1 MGSDGTHP
9 ALPLVPMSATPLPLT
24 RRSHPRAW
32 LPVVAMALAVL
43 AGCSS
48 APRGGG
54 YYQNDGPGSRPASEL
69 DRVPDAVPR
78 IEPLASGPNRPYA
91 VRGRSYT
98 PQTADRAYRQRGLA
112 SWYGR
117 QFHGRPTASGEPY
130 DMYAMTAAHPTL
142 PIPSYVRVRHLGN
155 GREVIVRVNDRG
167 PFVSGRIID
176 LSYAAAH
183 RLGYIAQG
191 HAEVEIERITHEEI
205 RAGRWQREAAPTPEP
220 ILVRTTPPP
229 AASAG
234 GYWVQLGAF
243 RQRDGAESFMGQVG
257 AQVEWL
263 APLLTIFTEASLHR
277 LQAGPYASRTEASAA
292 AQRIRDALQLV
303 PTVVER

>member
-1 MGSDGTHP
+1 M
-9 ALPLVPMSATPLPLT
+9 
-24 RRSHPRAW
+24 RSLLA
-32 LPVVAMALAVL
+32 VVGVALAVL

-48 APRGGG
+48 TPRGGC

-69 DRVPDAVPR
+69 DRTPDAVPR

-98 PQTADRAYRQRGLA
+98 PQTADRSYRQRGLA

-167 PFVSGRIID
+167 PFISGRIID

-183 RLGYIAQG
+183 RLGFIAQG
-191 HAEVEIERITHEEI
+191 HAEVEIERITHSEI
-205 RAGRWQREAAPTPEP
+205 RAGRWQREAVPVPEP
-220 ILVRTTPPP
+220 TLVRTTPTPV
-229 AASAG
+229 ASASS
-234 GYWVQLGAF
+234 YWVQLGAF
-243 RQRDGAESFMGQVG
+243 RQRDGAESFRGQVG

-263 APLLTIFTEASLHR
+263 APLLTIVTEASLHR
-277 LQAGPYASRTEASAA
+277 LQAGPYASRTEAGDA

>member
-191 HAEVEIERITHEEI
+191 HAEVDIERITHEEI
-205 RAGRWQREAAPTPEP
+205 RAGRWQREVVPTPEP

>member
-24 RRSHPRAW
+24 RRSQPRAW

>member
-1 MGSDGTHP
+1 MGSDGADP
-9 ALPLVPMSATPLPLT
+9 ALPLAPMPVPSPFLPG
-24 RRSHPRAW
+24 RGRPRGLMAA
-32 LPVVAMALAVL
+32 VAVILAVL

-54 YYQNDGPGSRPASEL
+54 YYQNDGPGSRAASDL
-69 DRVPDAVPR
+69 DRIPDAVPR

-98 PQTADRAYRQRGLA
+98 PQTADRSYRQRGLA

-167 PFVSGRIID
+167 PFISGRIID

-183 RLGYIAQG
+183 RLGFIAQG
-191 HAEVEIERITHEEI
+191 HAEVEIERITHTEI
-205 RAGRWQREAAPTPEP
+205 RAGRWQREAVPVPEP
-220 ILVRTTPPP
+220 TLVRTTPTPV
-229 AASAG
+229 ASASS
-234 GYWVQLGAF
+234 YWVQLGAF

-263 APLLTIFTEASLHR
+263 APLLTIVTEASLHR
-277 LQAGPYASRTEASAA
+277 LQAGPYASRTEAGDA

>member
-24 RRSHPRAW
+24 CRSHPRAW

-191 HAEVEIERITHEEI
+191 HAEVDIERITHEEI
-205 RAGRWQREAAPTPEP
+205 RAGRWQREVVPTPEP

>member
-1 MGSDGTHP
+1 
-9 ALPLVPMSATPLPLT
+9 MSATPLPLT

-257 AQVEWL
+257 SQVEWL

>member
-1 MGSDGTHP
+1 MAAISLPPPGRGGLRAAA
-9 ALPLVPMSATPLPLT
+9 ALA
-24 RRSHPRAW
+24 A
-32 LPVVAMALAVL
+32 AALAVL

-48 APRGGG
+48 TPRGGG
-54 YYQNDGPGSRPASEL
+54 YYQDDGPGRRPASEL

-117 QFHGRPTASGEPY
+117 QFHGRPTANGERY

-142 PIPSYVRVRHLGN
+142 PIPSYARVRHLGN

-167 PFVSGRIID
+167 PFIGARIID

-183 RLGYIAQG
+183 RLGYVAQG
-191 HAEVEIERITHEEI
+191 HAEVEVERITHAEI
-205 RAGRWQREAAPTPEP
+205 RAGGWQRGPAEAAPPEP
-220 ILVRTTPPP
+220 ALVRSAPAPMA
-229 AASAG
+229 AASESG
-234 GYWVQLGAF
+234 FWVQLGAF
-243 RQRDGAESFMGQVG
+243 RQREGAESFMGQVG
-257 AQVEWL
+257 AQVTWL
-263 APLLTIFTEASLHR
+263 APLLTIVTEAALHR
-277 LQAGPYASRTEASAA
+277 LQAGPYASRTEAGAA
-292 AQRIRDALQLV
+292 AERIREALQLV
-303 PTVVER
+303 PSVVER

>member
-1 MGSDGTHP
+1 
-9 ALPLVPMSATPLPLT
+9 MSAPSFLLSSRGR
-24 RRSHPRAW
+24 RRSLMAI
-32 LPVVAMALAVL
+32 VAVALAVL

-117 QFHGRPTASGEPY
+117 QFHGRPTSSGEPY

-167 PFVSGRIID
+167 PFISGRIID

-191 HAEVEIERITHEEI
+191 HAEVEIERITHDEI
-205 RAGRWQREAAPTPEP
+205 RAGRWQREAAPTPEST
-220 ILVRTTPPP
+220 LVRTTPPP
-229 AASAG
+229 SASASS
-234 GYWVQLGAF
+234 YWVQLGAF

-257 AQVEWL
+257 QQVTWL

-277 LQAGPYASRTEASAA
+277 LQAGPYASHTEASSA